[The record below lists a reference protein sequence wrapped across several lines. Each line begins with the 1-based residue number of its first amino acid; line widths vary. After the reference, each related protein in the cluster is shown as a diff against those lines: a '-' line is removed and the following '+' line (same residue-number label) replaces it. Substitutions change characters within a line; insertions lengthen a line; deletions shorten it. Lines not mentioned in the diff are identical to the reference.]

1 MVKKSKKNSIGAWA
15 FLIGVILAIVLGL
28 FNNYLGTNSTYILW
42 ILIVL
47 GIIVGLLN
55 ITGKESSGF
64 LLASLA
70 LVIVGYMG
78 RSVLEIIPQ
87 VGSILSALLVLFIP
101 ATIIVAL
108 KNMFDMAKD

>member
-1 MVKKSKKNSIGAWA
+1 MVKKSKKNLIGAWA

-28 FNNYLGTNSTYILW
+28 FNSYLGTNSTYILW

-55 ITGKESSGF
+55 ITSKESSGF

-70 LVIVGYMG
+70 LVVVGYMG
-78 RSVLEIIPQ
+78 QGVLGIISQIGSV
-87 VGSILSALLVLFIP
+87 LSALLVLIIP
-101 ATIIVAL
+101 ITIIVAL
-108 KNMFDMAKD
+108 RNIFEMAKI

>member
-1 MVKKSKKNSIGAWA
+1 MVKKSGKNLIGAWA
-15 FLIGVILAIVLGL
+15 FLIGVVLSILIGL
-28 FNNYLGTNSTYILW
+28 FSVYLGSKITIILG
-42 ILIVL
+42 ILVVL

-55 ITGKESSGF
+55 VKGKESSKF

-78 RSVLEIIPQ
+78 QGVLSIIPQ
-87 VGSILSALLVLFIP
+87 IGAILSALLVLFVP

-108 KNMFDMAKD
+108 KNVFDIAKD